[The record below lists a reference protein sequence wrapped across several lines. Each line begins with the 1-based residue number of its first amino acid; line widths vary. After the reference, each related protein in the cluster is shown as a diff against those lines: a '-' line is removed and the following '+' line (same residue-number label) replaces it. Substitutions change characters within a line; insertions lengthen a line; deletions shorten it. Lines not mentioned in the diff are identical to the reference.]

1 MHLEQKRLML
11 QLPTVLLPL
20 LFSSLLF
27 PSSTSAASY
36 NLPSCYLECGRNLTG
51 SLACD
56 LSTGTD
62 CDCTSSSFLD
72 ALGCC
77 IVENCWTSH
86 RSAQFRIPCQNG
98 YVDAACPA
106 NVDVENSS
114 TGSATGTATKMT
126 VQALDIVTS
135 TTLST
140 STSSSSSQAGTVQ
153 VQTNTN
159 TATGAT
165 ATADSSNDS
174 GSDDKSGVI
183 GLGVGLGLGIPALLL
198 AIFLVAYYY
207 RKTKKA
213 ELESERSSRSR
224 TRVGGPKSGRPS
236 SPSTLV
242 GSAAQPT
249 TEKGSVTHRKN
260 SVNAR
265 SARAGRDTA
274 LMSELPG

>member
-11 QLPTVLLPL
+11 QLPTALLPL
-20 LFSSLLF
+20 LFSSLLL
-27 PSSTSAASY
+27 PSSTSAASTY

-86 RSAQFRIPCQNG
+86 RSAQFRIPCQDG
-98 YVDAACPA
+98 YVDASCPA

-140 STSSSSSQAGTVQ
+140 ITSSSQASTVQ

-165 ATADSSNDS
+165 ATADSSNS

-183 GLGVGLGLGIPALLL
+183 GLGVGLGLGIPAILL

-207 RKTKKA
+207 RKTRKA

-224 TRVGGPKSGRPS
+224 TRVGGAKSGRPS

-242 GSAAQPT
+242 GSTAQPT